1 MYGTP
6 ETTTGGK
13 ALKFYATIRID
24 VRKSDP
30 IKNGKEIIGNRTKI
44 KVVKNK
50 VSPPFRN
57 CVVDMLYGEGIS
69 RTGEILDFGVEMDL
83 IKKAGAF
90 YSYKEV
96 RIGQGRDNAR
106 QYILEH
112 PVIFDELDTAIRE
125 KMIAAPIPAPVIADN
140 EEAPSEDDV
149 EFVLDDDIS
158 EEELEAA
165 V

>member
-1 MYGTP
+1 
-6 ETTTGGK
+6 
-13 ALKFYATIRID
+13 
-24 VRKSDP
+24 
-30 IKNGKEIIGNRTKI
+30 
-44 KVVKNK
+44 
-50 VSPPFRN
+50 
-57 CVVDMLYGEGIS
+57 MLYGEGIS

-125 KMIAAPIPAPVIADN
+125 KMIATPIPAPVIADN